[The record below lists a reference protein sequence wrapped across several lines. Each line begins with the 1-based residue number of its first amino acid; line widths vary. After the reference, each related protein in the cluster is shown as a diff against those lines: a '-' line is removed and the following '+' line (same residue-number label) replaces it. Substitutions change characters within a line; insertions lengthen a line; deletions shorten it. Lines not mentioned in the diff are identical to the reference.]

1 MLCRGSAFG
10 AAANETDTE
19 AVKTEHDITRLLMHD
34 FIIYLGDI
42 DSHSGPSKTLA
53 TIRA

>member
-1 MLCRGSAFG
+1 M
-10 AAANETDTE
+10 DTE

-42 DSHSGPSKTLA
+42 G
-53 TIRA
+53 